1 MKSDDIVPSHA
12 AGSVHE
18 GREGP
23 LPQKAPF
30 LYDLQFHLEIE
41 GSFALLSRSRYYR
54 SEDLHMKFASNPSS
68 DGWHFHSLRLV
79 ENEEILNF
87 GIGEGPNKHQRY
99 YLLSERPTED
109 QKQCIQE
116 QVLGLEKIRR
126 CSVRGKSSQEG
137 PEKKAFSNYYLWKNP
152 TGSFQFVVTPFGKI
166 QHVTNHVELEVLS
179 REGGK
184 RAKPRFFDTLKYA
197 MLALPPFSGSFL
209 YAIGTKEEP
218 VQWEMDCTQIQEGLT
233 ELVRHVYGRKMTIL
247 EPLSLEGQKV
257 IYRGDFVPGT
267 SILRAKAA
275 VGPFKST
282 AIKVSGLKG
291 ELWIESFR
299 REVYLDI
306 SQKRVIKDEL
316 ELSFGIKRN
325 KKVFPVI
332 GKKNIVKLSLV
343 DECFLACSDTTKDIL
358 MADRNCSPDS
368 SEL

>member
-1 MKSDDIVPSHA
+1 
-12 AGSVHE
+12 
-18 GREGP
+18 
-23 LPQKAPF
+23 
-30 LYDLQFHLEIE
+30 
-41 GSFALLSRSRYYR
+41 
-54 SEDLHMKFASNPSS
+54 
-68 DGWHFHSLRLV
+68 
-79 ENEEILNF
+79 
-87 GIGEGPNKHQRY
+87 
-99 YLLSERPTED
+99 
-109 QKQCIQE
+109 
-116 QVLGLEKIRR
+116 
-126 CSVRGKSSQEG
+126 
-137 PEKKAFSNYYLWKNP
+137 
-152 TGSFQFVVTPFGKI
+152 
-166 QHVTNHVELEVLS
+166 
-179 REGGK
+179 
-184 RAKPRFFDTLKYA
+184 
-197 MLALPPFSGSFL
+197 
-209 YAIGTKEEP
+209 
-218 VQWEMDCTQIQEGLT
+218 
-233 ELVRHVYGRKMTIL
+233 MTIL